1 MFSEPDAFSG
11 NIWIKLKDDKQGQST
26 IGRLMTDARGLNQ
39 MLEKQLQITEVSPA
53 DLKSKLSI
61 KFKYDAGNKILTDGT
76 LVFFRQ
82 RRGHML
88 LQLDLQ
94 PRQSPKRHKCR
105 VPYE

>member
-1 MFSEPDAFSG
+1 
-11 NIWIKLKDDKQGQST
+11 
-26 IGRLMTDARGLNQ
+26 

-82 RRGHML
+82 RWGICYYSWTYNRI
-88 LQLDLQ
+88 
-94 PRQSPKRHKCR
+94 R
-105 VPYE
+105 VPSDTNVEYPTSE

>member
-1 MFSEPDAFSG
+1 LFFRIRAFSG

-53 DLKSKLSI
+53 DLNSKSNI

-82 RRGHML
+82 KWGHML

-94 PRQSPKRHKCR
+94 PHQSPKRHKCR